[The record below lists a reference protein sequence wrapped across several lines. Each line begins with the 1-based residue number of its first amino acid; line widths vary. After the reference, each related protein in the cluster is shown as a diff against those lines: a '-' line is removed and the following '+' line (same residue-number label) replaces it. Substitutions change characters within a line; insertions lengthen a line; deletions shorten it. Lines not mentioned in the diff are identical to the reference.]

1 MIDPTTFDFEKLV
14 PLIESHN
21 NIEGA
26 VNSRSKLYNRL
37 LIVLGLTLLI
47 AGTFVIAKSNEN
59 ER

>member
-21 NIEGA
+21 KIEAA
-26 VNSRSKLYNRL
+26 VNSKSKSYNKL
-37 LIVLGLTLLI
+37 LIVLGLTMLI
-47 AGTFVIAKSNEN
+47 AGTYVIAKRNEN